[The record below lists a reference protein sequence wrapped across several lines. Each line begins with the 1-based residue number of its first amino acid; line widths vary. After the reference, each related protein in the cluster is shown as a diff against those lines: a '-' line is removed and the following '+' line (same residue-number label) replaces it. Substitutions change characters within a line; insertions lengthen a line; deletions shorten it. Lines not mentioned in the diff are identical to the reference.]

1 MKRFNIEAIVLKNV
15 NYKDS
20 HRIYTLL
27 TREKGKTSAI
37 ARGVRKISSKRSGS
51 LDTLNHV
58 ALNLS
63 EDKLGYYSINEVKVI
78 NSFSKLKNS
87 LDFILAGMY
96 FCELVDIF
104 LDSGHEAG
112 EIFILLKSGLTVLSK
127 NPSKAKLV
135 VNVFEFRLLDKL
147 GFGLTVS
154 SCVTCGRNFDK
165 TWESVKVNSEY
176 GGFICNN
183 CSGSGVE
190 IQIKAGQLFYDL
202 KFQKDLAKVFEYEEK
217 YIKQVDKIL
226 KLHLKHMVE
235 ANARFPKLNSFLVKS
250 VE

>member
-37 ARGVRKISSKRSGS
+37 ARGVRKISSKRAGS
-51 LDTLNHV
+51 LDTLNQV
-58 ALNLS
+58 SLNLS
-63 EDKLGYYSINEVKVI
+63 EDKGGYYSINEVKVI
-78 NSFSKLKNS
+78 NSFSKLKTS
-87 LDFILAGMY
+87 LDFILAGLY

-104 LDSGHEAG
+104 LDSGHSAA
-112 EIFILLKSGLTVLSK
+112 EIFTLLKSGLTVLSK

-147 GFGLTVS
+147 GFGLTVD
-154 SCVTCGRNFDK
+154 SCVICNRKFDNS
-165 TWESVKVNSEY
+165 WNGVKVNSDL
-176 GGFICNN
+176 GGFICND
-183 CSGSGVE
+183 CVQGGIE
-190 IQIKAGQLFYDL
+190 IQPRAAQLFYDL
-202 KFQKDLAKVFEYEEK
+202 QFEKKLSKIFEYDEK
-217 YIKQVDKIL
+217 YVKQVDKIL

-235 ANARFPKLNSFLVKS
+235 ANARFPKINSFLTKA